1 MGRINVGRV
10 IICGIIAGV
19 ICFLGDG
26 VVHGVLLK
34 DRWTEIMN
42 AAGKGGAD
50 DVSSQHPGYFIAYDL
65 LKGLIALW
73 IYAAIRPSSGPGP
86 ATALK
91 AAILVWLLV
100 IPVPII
106 GLLPMQFFGAKFAV
120 MWSIY
125 GIVPIIVG
133 TLVGAWMY
141 RDAAIPDKPQRGR
154 LIDLE
159 DA

>member
-1 MGRINVGRV
+1 MAKMNVGRV

-26 VVHGVLLK
+26 IVHGMLLK
-34 DRWTEIMN
+34 DRWAAIM
-42 AAGKGGAD
+42 AALGRTGNG
-50 DVSSQHPGYFIAYDL
+50 DVGSQNFGIFLIYDL

-73 IYAAIRPSSGPGP
+73 IYAATRPTSGPGP
-86 ATALK
+86 VTALK

-106 GLLPMQFFGAKFAV
+106 GLLPMRFFDLRFALL
-120 MWSIY
+120 WSLY

-133 TLVGAWMY
+133 TLAGAWMY
-141 RDAAIPDKPQRGR
+141 RDATA
-154 LIDLE
+154 
-159 DA
+159 